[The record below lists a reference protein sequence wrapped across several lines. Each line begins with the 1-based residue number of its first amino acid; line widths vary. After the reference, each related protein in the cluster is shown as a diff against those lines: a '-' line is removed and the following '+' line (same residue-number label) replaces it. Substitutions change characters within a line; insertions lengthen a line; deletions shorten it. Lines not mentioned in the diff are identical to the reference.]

1 MATANTDA
9 SPSVLRQGEGFAL
22 STGSQSR
29 VASIDIFRGLT
40 ILVMIFVN
48 DLAGVKGLPWWT
60 YHLPGNVNGMT
71 YVDMVFPF
79 FLFIVG
85 ISMPLAVRHRLSKN
99 GSIASLWRHII
110 ARSFALVVL
119 GVALAN
125 EERVDA
131 LRTGVNGNVWLLL
144 TLVGAILFWNVYPPS
159 AKYRTLFKGMKAAG
173 LLLMVAMFAIFRRT
187 GTGGRAAWLDF
198 SYWEI
203 LGLIGWTYLAVS
215 ILYIPTR
222 RWRWA
227 PLAWL
232 VCLVALNAASI
243 AHWISFSAKLP
254 YYFWPW
260 NTGCFCLLTMAGIV
274 TSAIFLSDTLA
285 STAKQKALWALV
297 FAAALFLAGWLLTPL
312 GISKIRATPTWGL
325 YSAGAATLAFLA
337 LYWVCDVHK
346 HVRWAAIVKPAGSNT
361 LLTYLLPDFFFVTL
375 GGLAWLNP
383 WGHGWQGVVQSSIFT
398 LVILGISGILTR
410 LKLRMQL

>member
-1 MATANTDA
+1 MAIANADVSAYGAQREMVASSTAIQ
-9 SPSVLRQGEGFAL
+9 P
-22 STGSQSR
+22 R

-48 DLAGVKGLPWWT
+48 DVAGVKDLPWWT

-85 ISMPLAVRHRLSKN
+85 ISLPLSVRHRLSKTS
-99 GSIASLWRHII
+99 SIARLWGHIL

-125 EERVDA
+125 GEKADA
-131 LRTGVNGNVWLLL
+131 HLTGVSGNIWLLL
-144 TLVGAILFWNVYPPS
+144 TLLGAILFWNIYPRS
-159 AKYRTLFKGMKAAG
+159 DRHKTLFKAMKLAG
-173 LLLMVAMFAIFRRT
+173 LVLMAAMFAIFRRV
-187 GTGGRAAWLDF
+187 GKDGHAAWLDF

-222 RWRWA
+222 RWRWS

-232 VCLVALNAASI
+232 VCLVTLNAVSL
-243 AHWISFSAKLP
+243 AHWITFSAKLP

-274 TSAIFLSDTLA
+274 TSTIFLSDTLA
-285 STAKQKALWALV
+285 ATPKQKALWAIV
-297 FAAALFLAGWLLTPL
+297 FSAALFLAGWLLTPL

-337 LYWVCDVHK
+337 LYWICDVQR

-361 LLTYLLPDFFFVTL
+361 LLTYLLPDLCFVTL
-375 GGLAWLNP
+375 GSLAWLNP
-383 WGHGWQGVVQSSIFT
+383 WGHGWQGVLQSLVFT
-398 LVILGISGILTR
+398 FVILGISAVLTR
-410 LKLRMQL
+410 YKLRMQL